1 MALFSKLK
9 RACGSLQTTPLPRR
23 FGRVAMVVGL
33 GLVLA
38 ACAAGPD
45 GRPEMG
51 LYPVPAYTGDEH
63 FVWCVPYARDI
74 SGVSLRGDADTW
86 WAQAAGRYDRGT
98 RPAPYAVLVLK
109 PTSRLSAGHIGVVTG
124 IIGPRKIRVSHA
136 NWGWNSATRGR
147 IYTHMP
153 VLDVS
158 PANDWSAVRFK
169 HPAVDAYGRVYPALG
184 FIYSP
189 KAPDLRI
196 AEARPPAPRLPLPTR
211 TDTPAPPPVAAPAPP
226 NAVTALRLF

>member
-1 MALFSKLK
+1 MTLFFQLKTALRSLK
-9 RACGSLQTTPLPRR
+9 IAPLPHR
-23 FGRVAMVVGL
+23 FGRAAMVVGL

-51 LYPVPAYTGDEH
+51 LYPVPVYTGGEH
-63 FVWCVPYARDI
+63 FVWCVPYARAV

-169 HPAVDAYGRVYPALG
+169 HPDVDGYGRVYPALG

-189 KAPDLRI
+189 KTPDLRI
-196 AEARPPAPRLPLPTR
+196 AEARPPAPRLPRPTR
-211 TDTPAPPPVAAPAPP
+211 LETPTHPVAAPAPP
-226 NAVTALRLF
+226 DTVTALRLF

>member
-1 MALFSKLK
+1 MATICL
-9 RACGSLQTTPLPRR
+9 
-23 FGRVAMVVGL
+23 GL
-33 GLVLA
+33 GLT
-38 ACAAGPD
+38 ACATGPD
-45 GRPEMG
+45 GDYEAG
-51 LYPVPAYTGDEH
+51 LYAVPAYSGGEH

-74 SGVSLRGDADTW
+74 SGVSLRGDAETW

-98 RPAPYAVLVLK
+98 KPAPYAVLVLK
-109 PTSRLSAGHIGVVTG
+109 PTDRLSAGHVGVVTG

-169 HPAVDAYGRVYPALG
+169 HPAVGDYGRVYPALG

-189 KAPDLRI
+189 RDTDLRI
-196 AEARPPAPRLPLPTR
+196 AEAQPSPPRGSIPTR
-211 TDTPAPPPVAAPAPP
+211 EAAPARPVATARP
-226 NAVTALRLF
+226 SDATVALRLF